1 MSTKKPVD
9 EKISNIPPF
18 GLRMLPDLKERIA
31 QAAEKSGRS
40 MNAEIVSRLE
50 FTLDSHVADEK
61 ELRSLV
67 DQVEEYKRLLIE
79 KINNQNGQ
87 TALFKSVC
95 HHILSY
101 GDDIPSELT
110 KFAEEMLS
118 IYSVEASDIA
128 TDVEKR

>member
-1 MSTKKPVD
+1 MKQ
-9 EKISNIPPF
+9 NIGRGSDQF
-18 GLRMLPDLKERIA
+18 NLRFPDGMRERIA
-31 QAAEKSGRS
+31 REAEKSGRS
-40 MNAEIVSRLE
+40 MNTEIVSRLE

-67 DQVEEYKRLLIE
+67 NQVEEYKRLLIE
-79 KINNQNGQ
+79 KINNQKGQ
-87 TALFKSVC
+87 TALFKSAC

-101 GDDIPSELT
+101 GDDIPPELI

-128 TDVEKR
+128 ADVEKS

>member
-1 MSTKKPVD
+1 MARGDFPSAKQD
-9 EKISNIPPF
+9 QFN
-18 GLRMLPDLKERIA
+18 LRFPDGMRERIA
-31 QAAEKSGRS
+31 REAEKSGRS
-40 MNAEIVSRLE
+40 MNTEIVSRLE

-79 KINNQNGQ
+79 KINNQKGQ

-101 GDDIPSELT
+101 GDDIPPELI

-128 TDVEKR
+128 ADVEKR

>member
-1 MSTKKPVD
+1 M
-9 EKISNIPPF
+9 
-18 GLRMLPDLKERIA
+18 RERIA
-31 QAAEKSGRS
+31 REAEKSGRS
-40 MNAEIVSRLE
+40 MNTEIVSRLE

-67 DQVEEYKRLLIE
+67 DQVEEYKSLLIE
-79 KINNQNGQ
+79 KINNQKGQ

-101 GDDIPSELT
+101 GDDIPPELT

-128 TDVEKR
+128 ADVEKR